1 MTSSVIK
8 FFPGINSKF
17 LLIFLIQYFMISE
30 RPMPKFGIL
39 PSALI
44 FIGAAILLYLASHFL
59 IPFLAS
65 VTGQEMILFWFI
77 VAGLIVFT
85 PLILLAF
92 HMLRNEGYR
101 IFDNDTWRVR
111 MRFRKLTRRDMIW
124 SFSGLVLTGL
134 CSALILEGVTLIWG
148 EFDHSP
154 VFMSFE
160 PLTKGRY
167 WLLLVWLPYWV
178 LNIMGEEIIWRGVIL
193 PRQELSFG
201 RYAWLI
207 HGLGWS
213 LFHFA
218 FGWQLVL
225 SLLPLMFFQSYI
237 VQRTG
242 NSWVGVIMHGG
253 LNGPAFIAI
262 ALGMI

>member
-1 MTSSVIK
+1 
-8 FFPGINSKF
+8 
-17 LLIFLIQYFMISE
+17 MIPM
-30 RPMPKFGIL
+30 RQMPKLGIL
-39 PSALI
+39 SSALI
-44 FIGAAILLYLASHFL
+44 FTCAAILLYLSSHYL

-92 HMLRNEGYR
+92 VMLRNEGHQ
-101 IFDNDTWRVR
+101 ITDIDTWRVR
-111 MRFRKLTRRDMIW
+111 MRFRKLTRRDLIW
-124 SFSGLVLTGL
+124 SFSGLVIVGL
-134 CSALILEGVTLIWG
+134 FSALILEGITLIWG

-160 PLTKGRY
+160 PLTTGRY

-213 LFHFA
+213 IFHFA
-218 FGWQLVL
+218 FGWQLML
-225 SLLPLMFFQSYI
+225 SLLPLMFLQSYI
-237 VQRTG
+237 VQKTG
-242 NSWVGVIMHGG
+242 NSWVGVLMHGG

-262 ALGMI
+262 ALGLI